1 MSDDLLNF
9 RKEIKTVFNGYPY
22 TDMHELNLDWCIAK
36 LKELNQRVDEIT
48 DEIAAEVYEKAVEY
62 IDENLAGVIQEFND
76 LKIYVDDELRD
87 MNDTIDGLN
96 QQFLDLAGDFDD
108 LVAEVER
115 KILQIQ
121 NYIDGQIAGVNLR
134 TDSAIAANNNYILG
148 QLSQFLADIKVVN
161 FFTGEEISIQ
171 DMFDYLAMLHV
182 SDGIDYATLASRN
195 KTYADIAALNITY
208 TDVVLHGNTLIV

>member
-1 MSDDLLNF
+1 M
-9 RKEIKTVFNGYPY
+9 FNEYPY

-36 LKELNQRVDEIT
+36 LKELNQRVDEISA
-48 DEIAAEVYEKAVEY
+48 EIAAEVYELAVQY
-62 IDENLAGVIQEFND
+62 IDEHLADVIQEFDD
-76 LKIYVDDELRD
+76 LKTYVDDELRD

-108 LVAEVER
+108 LVAEVDR

-182 SDGIDYATLASRN
+182 SDSIDYATLTSRN
-195 KTYADIAALNITY
+195 KTYSDIAALNITY

>member
-1 MSDDLLNF
+1 M
-9 RKEIKTVFNGYPY
+9 FNGYPY

>member
-1 MSDDLLNF
+1 M
-9 RKEIKTVFNGYPY
+9 FNEYPY
-22 TDMHELNLDWCIAK
+22 TDMHELNLDWCISK
-36 LKELNQRVDEIT
+36 LKELNQRVDDISA
-48 DEIAAEVYEKAVEY
+48 EIAAEVYELAVQY
-62 IDENLAGVIQEFND
+62 IDEHLADVIQEFND
-76 LKIYVDDELRD
+76 LKTYVDDELRD

-96 QQFLDLAGDFDD
+96 QQFLDLAGDFDI

>member
-1 MSDDLLNF
+1 M
-9 RKEIKTVFNGYPY
+9 FNEYPY

-36 LKELNQRVDEIT
+36 LKELDKRVDEIT

-96 QQFLDLAGDFDD
+96 QQFLDLAGDFDT
-108 LVAEVER
+108 LVAQTDY
-115 KILQIQ
+115 KINQIR

-134 TDSAIAANNNYILG
+134 TDSAIAANNNYILD
-148 QLSQFLADIKVVN
+148 QLSQFLAQIRVIN
-161 FFTGEEISIQ
+161 FFTGDEVTIQ

-182 SDGIDYATLASRN
+182 SDSIDYATLYSRN

>member
-1 MSDDLLNF
+1 M
-9 RKEIKTVFNGYPY
+9 FNEYPY

-36 LKELNQRVDEIT
+36 IKELNQRVDDISA
-48 DEIAAEVYEKAVEY
+48 EIAAEVYDLAVQY
-62 IDENLAGVIQEFND
+62 IDEHLADVIQEFND
-76 LKIYVDDELRD
+76 LKTYVDDELRD

-134 TDSAIAANNNYILG
+134 TDSAIAINNNYILG
-148 QLSQFLADIKVVN
+148 QLSQFLANIKVVN

-182 SDGIDYATLASRN
+182 TDSIDYATLYSRN

>member
-1 MSDDLLNF
+1 M
-9 RKEIKTVFNGYPY
+9 FNEYPY

-36 LKELNQRVDEIT
+36 LKELNQRVDEISA
-48 DEIAAEVYEKAVEY
+48 EIAAEVYELAVQY
-62 IDENLAGVIQEFND
+62 IDEHLADVIQEFND
-76 LKIYVDDELRD
+76 LKTYVDDELRD

-148 QLSQFLADIKVVN
+148 QLSQFLANIKVVN

-182 SDGIDYATLASRN
+182 SDSIDYATLYSRN

>member
-1 MSDDLLNF
+1 M
-9 RKEIKTVFNGYPY
+9 FNAYPY

-36 LKELNQRVDEIT
+36 LKELDKRVDEIT

-76 LKIYVDDELRD
+76 LKTYVDDELRD

-182 SDGIDYATLASRN
+182 SDGIEYATLASRN

>member
-1 MSDDLLNF
+1 M
-9 RKEIKTVFNGYPY
+9 FNGYPY

-36 LKELNQRVDEIT
+36 LKELDKRVDDIT
-48 DEIAAEVYEKAVEY
+48 SEIAQEVYEEAIIY
-62 IDENLAGVIQEFND
+62 IDEHLNDVIEEFNA
-76 LKIYVDDELRD
+76 LKRYVDESIYDIEQD
-87 MNDTIDGLN
+87 FNGLN
-96 QQFLDLAGDFDD
+96 QQFIDLAGDFDT
-108 LVAEVER
+108 LVAQTDY
-115 KILQIQ
+115 KINQIR

-148 QLSQFLADIKVVN
+148 QLSQFLAQIRVVN
-161 FFTGEEISIQ
+161 FFTGDEVTIQ

-182 SDGIDYATLASRN
+182 TDSIDYATLYSRN

>member
-1 MSDDLLNF
+1 M
-9 RKEIKTVFNGYPY
+9 FNEYPY

-36 LKELNQRVDEIT
+36 LKELNQRVDELSA
-48 DEIAAEVYEKAVEY
+48 DIAAEVYDMAVQY
-62 IDENLAGVIQEFND
+62 IDEHLADVIQEFND
-76 LKIYVDDELRD
+76 LKTYVDDELRD

-108 LVAEVER
+108 LVAEVDR

-148 QLSQFLADIKVVN
+148 QLSQFLANIKVVN

-182 SDGIDYATLASRN
+182 SDSIDYATLASRN
-195 KTYADIAALNITY
+195 KTYADVAALNITY

>member
-1 MSDDLLNF
+1 M
-9 RKEIKTVFNGYPY
+9 FNEYPY

-36 LKELNQRVDEIT
+36 LKELNQRVDDISA
-48 DEIAAEVYEKAVEY
+48 DIAAEVYEMAVQY

-76 LKIYVDDELRD
+76 LKTYVDNELRD

-108 LVAEVER
+108 LVAEVGR

-148 QLSQFLADIKVVN
+148 QLSQFLAEIKVVN
-161 FFTGEEISIQ
+161 FFTGEDVSIQ

-182 SDGIDYATLASRN
+182 SDSIDYATLASRN
-195 KTYADIAALNITY
+195 KTYADVAALNITY

>member
-1 MSDDLLNF
+1 M
-9 RKEIKTVFNGYPY
+9 FNEYPY

-36 LKELNQRVDEIT
+36 LKELNQRVDDIT
-48 DEIAAEVYEKAVEY
+48 DEIAQDVYEEAVIY
-62 IDENLAGVIQEFND
+62 IDEHLADVIQEFND
-76 LKIYVDDELRD
+76 LKTYVNDELRD
-87 MNDTIDGLN
+87 MNGTIDGLN

-115 KILQIQ
+115 KILQTQ
-121 NYIDGQIAGVNLR
+121 KYIDGQIAGVNLR

-182 SDGIDYATLASRN
+182 SDGIDYATLTSRN
-195 KTYADIAALNITY
+195 KTYSDIAALNITY

>member
-1 MSDDLLNF
+1 M
-9 RKEIKTVFNGYPY
+9 FNEYPY

-36 LKELNQRVDEIT
+36 LKELNQRVDDISA
-48 DEIAAEVYEKAVEY
+48 EIAAEVYKLAVQY
-62 IDENLAGVIQEFND
+62 IDEHIADVIQEFND
-76 LKIYVDDELRD
+76 LKTYVDDELRD
-87 MNDTIDGLN
+87 MTDTIDGLN

-148 QLSQFLADIKVVN
+148 QLSQFLANIKVVN

-182 SDGIDYATLASRN
+182 SDSIDYATLYSRN

>member
-1 MSDDLLNF
+1 MINL
-9 RKEIKTVFNGYPY
+9 YPY
-22 TDMHELNLDWCIAK
+22 TDAHELNLDWCILK
-36 LKELNQRVDEIT
+36 LKELNQRVDDISA
-48 DEIAAEVYEKAVEY
+48 EIATEVYELAVQY
-62 IDENLAGVIQEFND
+62 IDEHLADVIQEFND
-76 LKIYVDDELRD
+76 LKTYVDDELRD

-96 QQFLDLAGDFDD
+96 QQFLDLAGDFDE

-182 SDGIDYATLASRN
+182 SDSIDYATLTSRN

>member
-1 MSDDLLNF
+1 M
-9 RKEIKTVFNGYPY
+9 FNDYPY

-36 LKELNQRVDEIT
+36 IKELNQRVDDISA
-48 DEIAAEVYEKAVEY
+48 EIAAEVYDLAVKY
-62 IDENLAGVIQEFND
+62 IDEHLADVIQEFND
-76 LKIYVDDELRD
+76 LKNYVDDELRD
-87 MNDTIDGLN
+87 MNNTIDGLN

-108 LVAEVER
+108 LVADVER

-148 QLSQFLADIKVVN
+148 QLSQFLANIKVVN
-161 FFTGEEISIQ
+161 FFTGDEISIQ

-182 SDGIDYATLASRN
+182 TDSIDYATLYSRN